1 MQHQNQDQYQDQH
14 EHQEHQERPHVEETR
29 DIQKYQSRNLINSK
43 YVFERKIGKGSFGCI
58 YQGLNIITQEK
69 VAIKYE
75 ATTCAQPTLVW
86 ESKILN
92 HLLGIPGVVKLRYF
106 GTESNKNIIVMDL
119 FSHTL
124 AEEVTKLK
132 KAASYAR
139 FNKKYENVSE
149 SGSESGTE
157 CEMQSIDE
165 NSNSNS
171 NTNSNT
177 NSDDDSNI
185 YNIDYKYYLKDI
197 LKYMIT
203 IIEIIEKIHEKGV
216 IHRDIK
222 PENFMISLSKI
233 QDNKIGQH
241 DQTDTIN
248 RVIKKVNIIDFGL
261 SRIYIKDYAHIPNKP
276 NASIVGTMRYIST
289 HIHEGNVYSRR
300 DDIISILYVI
310 IYLLKGKLPW
320 CGLKVNPGDKRTKT
334 ELVYDVKKR
343 THICQLCEGLPYIF
357 ERMLTYAYKIE
368 FKEKPD
374 YNYLKRLC
382 KQELLAD
389 D

>member
-1 MQHQNQDQYQDQH
+1 MQHQDQYQYQY
-14 EHQEHQERPHVEETR
+14 QEAPCVEETP
-29 DIQKYQSRNLINSK
+29 DITKYQHRNLINSK

-92 HLLGIPGVVKLRYF
+92 HLSGIPGVVKLRYF

-124 AEEVTKLK
+124 GEEVAKLK
-132 KAASYAR
+132 KAASYTR
-139 FNKKYENVSE
+139 FNRKY
-149 SGSESGTE
+149 ESGTE
-157 CEMQSIDE
+157 SDSESEMQSSDE
-165 NSNSNS
+165 NRNS

-177 NSDDDSNI
+177 NSDDGSNI
-185 YNIDYKYYLKDI
+185 YNIDYKYYLKDV
-197 LKYMIT
+197 LKYMISIVET
-203 IIEIIEKIHEKGV
+203 IEKIHEKGV

-222 PENFMISLSKI
+222 PENFMISQSRI
-233 QDNKIGQH
+233 QD
-241 DQTDTIN
+241 DQTDATN
-248 RVIKKVNIIDFGL
+248 ETNKVIKKVNVIDFGL
-261 SRIYIKDYAHIPNKP
+261 SRIYIKDDVHIPNKP

-300 DDIISILYVI
+300 DDIISILYVV

-320 CGLKVNPGDKRTKT
+320 CGLKVEQGDKRTKA
-334 ELVYDVKKR
+334 EIVYETKKR
-343 THICQLCEGLPYIF
+343 TPISNLCDGLPAIF
-357 ERMLTYAYKIE
+357 ERMLTYAYKIS
-368 FKEKPD
+368 FDEKPD
-374 YNYLKRLC
+374 YIYLKRLC
-382 KQELLAD
+382 KKELSSYEEE
-389 D
+389 

>member
-1 MQHQNQDQYQDQH
+1 MQHQHQDQH
-14 EHQEHQERPHVEETR
+14 QHEHEHEHQKHPHLEETR
-29 DIQKYQSRNLINSK
+29 DIQKYQNRNLINSK

-149 SGSESGTE
+149 SGSESGSE
-157 CEMQSIDE
+157 CEMQSIHK
-165 NSNSNS
+165 NSNS
-171 NTNSNT
+171 NSNT

-185 YNIDYKYYLKDI
+185 YNIDYKYYLKDV

-203 IIEIIEKIHEKGV
+203 ITEIIEKIHEKCV

-222 PENFMISLSKI
+222 PENFMISRSQI
-233 QDNKIGQH
+233 QDN
-241 DQTDTIN
+241 QTDQ
-248 RVIKKVNIIDFGL
+248 VIKKVNIIDFGL

-320 CGLKVNPGDKRTKT
+320 CGLKVNPGDKRTKA

-343 THICQLCEGLPYIF
+343 THICQLCEGLPSIF

-368 FKEKPD
+368 FEEKPD
-374 YNYLKRLC
+374 YIYLKRLC

>member
-1 MQHQNQDQYQDQH
+1 MQHQGQGQGQNQHQH
-14 EHQEHQERPHVEETR
+14 EHQKHSHVEETY
-29 DIQKYQSRNLINSK
+29 DIQKYQNRNLINSK

-58 YQGLNIITQEK
+58 YQGLNIITQER

-132 KAASYAR
+132 KTASYAM

-149 SGSESGTE
+149 SGTESGTE
-157 CEMQSIDE
+157 CEMQSIDK
-165 NSNSNS
+165 NSNS
-171 NTNSNT
+171 NTNS
-177 NSDDDSNI
+177 DDGSNI
-185 YNIDYKYYLKDI
+185 YNIDYKYYLKDV

-203 IIEIIEKIHEKGV
+203 IIEIIEKIHEKCV

-222 PENFMISLSKI
+222 PENFMISRSPI
-233 QDNKIGQH
+233 QNNQTGQA
-241 DQTDTIN
+241 DQTDQTDPTN

-261 SRIYIKDYAHIPNKP
+261 SRIYMKDGAHIPNKP

-310 IYLLKGKLPW
+310 IYLLKGTLPW
-320 CGLKVNPGDKRTKT
+320 CGLKVNPGDKRTKA
-334 ELVYDVKKR
+334 ELVYDVKKI
-343 THICQLCEGLPYIF
+343 TSVSNLCHGLPAIF
-357 ERMLTYAYKIE
+357 ERMMTYAYKIE
-368 FKEKPD
+368 FEEKPD
-374 YNYLKRLC
+374 YIYLKRLC
-382 KQELLAD
+382 KQKLLAD

>member
-1 MQHQNQDQYQDQH
+1 MQHQ
-14 EHQEHQERPHVEETR
+14 HQEPLHAEETH
-29 DIQKYQSRNLINSK
+29 DIKKYQHRNLINSK

-75 ATTCAQPTLVW
+75 ATTCVQPTLVW

-92 HLLGIPGVVKLRYF
+92 HLSGIPGVVKLRYF

-124 AEEVTKLK
+124 GEEVTKLK
-132 KAASYAR
+132 KAASQSI
-139 FNKKYENVSE
+139 FNRNYE
-149 SGSESGTE
+149 SGSESGSE
-157 CEMQSIDE
+157 CEMQSGD
-165 NSNSNS
+165 
-171 NTNSNT
+171 NTNIHSL
-177 NSDDDSNI
+177 
-185 YNIDYKYYLKDI
+185 DYKYYLKDV
-197 LKYMIT
+197 LKYMIS
-203 IIEIIEKIHEKGV
+203 IVEIIEKIHEKGV

-222 PENFMISLSKI
+222 PENFMISQSRI
-233 QDNKIGQH
+233 QDNPTEPADPADSSDPSEQI
-241 DQTDTIN
+241 
-248 RVIKKVNIIDFGL
+248 IKKVNIIDFGL
-261 SRIYIKDYAHIPNKP
+261 SRIYIKEDAHISNKP

-320 CGLKVNPGDKRTKT
+320 CGLKIEQGEKRTKA
-334 ELVYDVKKR
+334 EIVYEVKKI
-343 THICQLCEGLPYIF
+343 TPISNLCHGLPAIF
-357 ERMLTYAYKIE
+357 ERMLTYAYKIS
-368 FKEKPD
+368 FDEKPD
-374 YNYLKRLC
+374 YIYLKRLC
-382 KQELLAD
+382 KQELSAD